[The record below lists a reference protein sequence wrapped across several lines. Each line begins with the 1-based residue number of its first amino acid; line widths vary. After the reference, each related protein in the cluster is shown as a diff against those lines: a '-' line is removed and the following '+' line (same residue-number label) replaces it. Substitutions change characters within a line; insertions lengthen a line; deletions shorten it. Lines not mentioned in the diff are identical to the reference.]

1 MQMVGIFLLKSRYL
15 CSCRQASR
23 RAWSTKKVLRNA
35 IIVISA
41 GTLLIEWPFLLYSKI
56 TINPVTGTK
65 ACTVQS
71 TALLQFHVAT
81 YLDFHISGDDIYFSC
96 CLDVCTSTSHVRCT
110 TGDCLEFMCLLDG
123 TQHSH
128 NETNRKST
136 GTTNDSN
143 AAITDNCRFH
153 LLNTD
158 CHL

>member
-1 MQMVGIFLLKSRYL
+1 MIEVFFFKSRYL

-35 IIVISA
+35 IIVISV

-71 TALLQFHVAT
+71 ATLLQFHVTT
-81 YLDFHISGDDIYFSC
+81 YLDFHISGDDIYSQC
-96 CLDVCTSTSHVRCT
+96 CLDIRTSASYVRCT
-110 TGDCLEFMCLLDG
+110 TRDCLEFICLLNN

-128 NETNRKST
+128 NETNREST

-143 AAITDNCRFH
+143 ATITDNCRFH
-153 LLNTD
+153 LFDTD
-158 CHL
+158 RHL

>member
-1 MQMVGIFLLKSRYL
+1 MVGIFLFKSRYL

-35 IIVISA
+35 IIVISV

-56 TINPVTGTK
+56 TINPVTGAK

-71 TALLQFHVAT
+71 STLLQFHVTT
-81 YLDFHISGDDIYFSC
+81 YLDCPPSGHDIYFYC
-96 CLDVCTSTSHVRCT
+96 CLDIRTSTTHVRCT
-110 TGDCLEFMCLLDG
+110 TCDCLEFICLLDN
-123 TQHSH
+123 TQHSD
-128 NETNRKST
+128 NETNRESA

-158 CHL
+158 RHI